1 MNDRLRIMIASST
14 YAPARNGQAVFTTNL
29 AEGLAARGH
38 KVLVVMD
45 SAQRQSLR
53 TIRNGV
59 EVVELPS
66 IGLNIFHADI
76 NFTPFPAQYVQRL
89 IESFQPDIVHI
100 QDHYPVCRAVLHTA
114 INLGIK
120 TVGSNHFI
128 PENLAPYIP
137 VYSIGKSS
145 IDWILWHW
153 MLETYGHLDAISA
166 QSCVAADILSR
177 QGLDMP
183 VSAISCGLDVN
194 RFKPDVNIDRRIY
207 QQRYGIDHEKTIFLF
222 LGRIDGEKRIDLLI
236 KAMQL
241 LPRDDIQL
249 VIAGKGRVEAKLH
262 KMAAELCQNHK
273 IVFTGFIPDA
283 DLPGL
288 LNSVD
293 VFVMPSDAELLSI
306 STLEAMASG
315 LPVLVA
321 NALALPELVRQGEN
335 GYCFT
340 SCDVDDLV
348 NKMSLITN
356 QSNQWPKMGEVS
368 REIAELHSLEHTID
382 EFEQLYMEL
391 LGQKHILVEPR
402 RSEVTV

>member
-249 VIAGKGRVEAKLH
+249 VIAGKGRVEAKLQ
-262 KMAAELCQNHK
+262 KMAAELTENHK

>member
-153 MLETYGHLDAISA
+153 MLETYSHLDAISA

-249 VIAGKGRVEAKLH
+249 VIAGKGRVEAKLQ
-262 KMAAELCQNHK
+262 KMAAELTENHK

>member
-153 MLETYGHLDAISA
+153 MLETYSHLDAISA

>member
-249 VIAGKGRVEAKLH
+249 VIAGKGRAEAKLH

-356 QSNQWPKMGEVS
+356 QSKQWPKMGEVS